1 MYRNTADF
9 CMLIMYPVILMK
21 SFKFLKNSIHWINS
35 ILYVVVKENIIS
47 CKNQK
52 QSEKNMKDQYE
63 SLGKKNNERN
73 GRNLKYNS
81 KSENFLEDEGNPL
94 ASKDKEMG
102 SRLER

>member
-1 MYRNTADF
+1 
-9 CMLIMYPVILMK
+9 
-21 SFKFLKNSIHWINS
+21 
-35 ILYVVVKENIIS
+35 
-47 CKNQK
+47 
-52 QSEKNMKDQYE
+52 MKDQYE
-63 SLGKKNNERN
+63 SLGKKNDERN